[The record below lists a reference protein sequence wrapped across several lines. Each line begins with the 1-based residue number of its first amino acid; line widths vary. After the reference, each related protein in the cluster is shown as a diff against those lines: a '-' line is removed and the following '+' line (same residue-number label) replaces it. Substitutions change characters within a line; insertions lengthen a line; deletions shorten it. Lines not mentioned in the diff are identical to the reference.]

1 MEKQESLE
9 QQKASL
15 PTFATFVSA
24 AVIVLALYLL
34 FSGETFRFYASF
46 LFLFYFWIKRMWLAV
61 IGLGIFQT
69 MLMIPF
75 RVINLSLSVNVKEF
89 EEKVE
94 ETESEK
100 EQQFL
105 IKENVKK
112 GNPIILWY
120 MVNFV
125 LQTISYLSIGRMF
138 LIDFYNTKLDPK
150 MLYSFVPYPAY
161 PIQDRIFQLP
171 YIAITEML
179 KLGWGWVLL
188 AWLAG
193 LVYKL
198 ALTRLVPRYRKY
210 VSDRKIP
217 TEKKGLLAFLRR
229 AVRQSGGY
237 LTIYMFL
244 SWLIIR
250 HFPQAWELRIFTGDI
265 SVPNY
270 TLNAVTAIGAGT
282 IIFWLN
288 MPKILNKGE
297 LARSMGVAEEII
309 SKTMKKM
316 FKETLRSAALLGLG
330 AYYIT
335 RLIPS
340 AFELSIFTL
349 EIITLLSPFTL
360 DRLIFSRGKALMRLR
375 KEVEKTG

>member
-1 MEKQESLE
+1 MTEGKEKEQE
-9 QQKASL
+9 KTRL
-15 PTFATFVSA
+15 PTFATFSA
-24 AVIVLALYLL
+24 AIVVILAFYALL
-34 FSGETFRFYASF
+34 SGETYRFYASF
-46 LFLFYFWIKRMWLAV
+46 LFLFYSWVKKMWWAV

-69 MLMIPF
+69 LLMVPF
-75 RVINLSLSVNVKEF
+75 RVINLSLAVNVKEF

-94 ETESEK
+94 EMESAK

-105 IKENVKK
+105 IKENVAK
-112 GNPIILWY
+112 GNPVILWY
-120 MVNFV
+120 IVNFIV
-125 LQTISYLSIGRMF
+125 QTISYLSIGRLF
-138 LIDFYNTKLDPK
+138 LIDFYHTKLNPG
-150 MLYSFVPYPAY
+150 MLYSFVPYPSY
-161 PIQDRIFQLP
+161 PIEERIFKLP
-171 YIAITEML
+171 YIVVTKTL
-179 KLGWGWVLL
+179 SLGWGWVLL

-210 VSDRKIP
+210 ISDHKIA
-217 TEKKGLLAFLRR
+217 TEQKGLLAWMRR

-237 LTIYMFL
+237 LSVYMLL
-244 SWLIIR
+244 SWLVIR
-250 HFPQAWELRIFTGDI
+250 HFPLAWEFRIFTGDV

-270 TLNAVTAIGAGT
+270 TLNAVTAIGVGV

-288 MPKILNKGE
+288 IPKILNKGE
-297 LARSMGVAEEII
+297 LARSMGVAEEIV
-309 SKTMKKM
+309 SKTVGKM
-316 FKETLRSAALLGLG
+316 FKETIRSALLLGLG

-360 DRLIFSRGKALMRLR
+360 DRLIYSRGKVLLKLR
-375 KEVEKTG
+375 REVEGK